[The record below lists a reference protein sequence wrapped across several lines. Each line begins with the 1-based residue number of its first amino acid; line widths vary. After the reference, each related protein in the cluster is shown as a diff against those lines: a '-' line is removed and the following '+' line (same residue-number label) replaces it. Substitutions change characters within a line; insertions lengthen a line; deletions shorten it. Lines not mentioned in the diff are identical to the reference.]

1 MFTFLLVLLI
11 IVSVILIGAV
21 LLQSGKGSGLAA
33 SFGGASSSADAF
45 MGTHQLATGLSKGT
59 WYLGGVF
66 LVLAYVLAIMSA
78 RPSVPKSVLD
88 QPASQLP
95 AAQQRLPAQQAPANA
110 TPVVP
115 LQPAPTAPTPAP
127 AAPTKPP
134 R

>member
-11 IVSVILIGAV
+11 IVSVVLIGAV
-21 LLQSGKGSGLAA
+21 LIQSGKGSGLAA

-59 WYLGGVF
+59 WYMGGIF
-66 LVLAYVLAIMSA
+66 LAIAYALAIMSA
-78 RPSVPKSVLD
+78 RPAVPKSILD

-95 AAQQRLPAQQAPANA
+95 AAQPTAPAQAPTNA
-110 TPVVP
+110 APVVP
-115 LQPAPTAPTPAP
+115 LQPVPTAPAP
-127 AAPTKPP
+127 ASPP

>member
-11 IVSVILIGAV
+11 IISVVLIGAV

-59 WYLGGVF
+59 WYMGGIF
-66 LVLAYVLAIMSA
+66 LVLAYALAIMSA
-78 RPSVPKSVLD
+78 RPSTPKSILD

-95 AAQQRLPAQQAPANA
+95 GAQQTAPSQTPGNANS
-110 TPVVP
+110 VVP

>member
-11 IVSVILIGAV
+11 IISVILIGAV

-33 SFGGASSSADAF
+33 SFGGASSSADSF

-59 WYLGGVF
+59 WYMGGIF
-66 LVLAYVLAIMSA
+66 LLIAYMLAIMSA
-78 RPSVPKSVLD
+78 RPSVPKSILD

-95 AAQQRLPAQQAPANA
+95 AAQPTAPAQAPTNA
-110 TPVVP
+110 APVVS
-115 LQPAPTAPTPAP
+115 LQPAPTAPTPP
-127 AAPTKPP
+127 SPP

>member
-11 IVSVILIGAV
+11 IISVILIGAV

-33 SFGGASSSADAF
+33 SFGGASSSADSF

-59 WYLGGVF
+59 WYMGGIF
-66 LVLAYVLAIMSA
+66 LLIAYMLAIMSA
-78 RPSVPKSVLD
+78 RPSVPKSILD

-95 AAQQRLPAQQAPANA
+95 AAQPTAPAQAPTNA
-110 TPVVP
+110 APIVP
-115 LQPAPTAPTPAP
+115 LQPAPTAPTPP
-127 AAPTKPP
+127 SPP